1 MSVLINSFIPWTVLK
16 LVNSCNLSLNKSQK
30 EMREFGSDWGWSMTY
45 WKVTHWINSTGWVLS
60 RNFPSEKWELQ
71 WSRWHNLESSQ
82 WFWPWQSAEMRISR
96 WKIYFL
102 HFSNGRKVLFLQPLP
117 QLQPFHE
124 LAVSLQPS
132 DYKLLMFR
140 LGKKRHFVIMT
151 EPNTFPAGNLL
162 EGSFSLEDGK
172 QTSQER
178 IMYYETKPS
187 QRHWCDPQSPGGP
200 EEWGVC
206 QCGWNQCTQQKLAL
220 CSLNPVQVSCGDWP

>member
-1 MSVLINSFIPWTVLK
+1 MTWRLKGAGSKAADKYVTAPPTLWHTGIFPATSGSQIFSSQREIQSFSTEKLLPIMSVLINSFIPRTVLK

-140 LGKKRHFVIMT
+140 LEKKKAFCNNDRAKH
-151 EPNTFPAGNLL
+151 L
-162 EGSFSLEDGK
+162 SS
-172 QTSQER
+172 
-178 IMYYETKPS
+178 
-187 QRHWCDPQSPGGP
+187 W
-200 EEWGVC
+200 
-206 QCGWNQCTQQKLAL
+206 
-220 CSLNPVQVSCGDWP
+220 